1 VVINYTIVDQD
12 GGTDSA
18 THTVNVANQP
28 PVLVDPDPTPGTP
41 GIDPTDPSNL
51 IVPGEDG
58 TAVTV
63 DLDNY
68 FSDPNTG
75 DTLTITPDLSSLPPG
90 VTANY
95 DPVTGELTVTP
106 PVDNAG
112 AVVIPVTV
120 DDGNGGT
127 FTGTITIEPV
137 NPPPLANDDTQAASP
152 EVATVVNLL
161 GNDSDPDGDPLT
173 VSTATLADP
182 SQGTLTEVGG
192 VWTFTSAPGVSGPV
206 VINYTIVDQDG
217 GTDSATHTV
226 NVANQPP
233 VLVDP
238 DPTPGTPGID
248 PTDPSN
254 LIVPGEDGTAVT
266 VDLDNYFSDPNTGD
280 TLTITPDLSS
290 LPPGVTANYDPV
302 TGELTVTPPVD
313 NAGAVVIPVTVDD
326 GNGGTFT
333 GTITIEPVN
342 PPPLANDDTQAA
354 SPEVATVVNL
364 LGNDSDPDGDPLTVS
379 TATLADPSQG
389 TLTEVGGVWTFTSAP
404 GVSGAVV
411 INYTIVDQDGAT
423 DSATHTV
430 NVAPSPLPPGPA
442 PAPAPAPVPP
452 LPPAPAP
459 APEVPDA
466 PVWEGPA
473 TSDTSTPAISSQP
486 GSALHV
492 LYAVSEA
499 SNERGMFTSSLGSAG
514 LDAGLMGEAMSQR
527 PDSLMFDSSTW
538 VDQVGLIKEP
548 SPGEVQVVAP
558 ALHVQ
563 HAVRHQPIV
572 MEQGLFV
579 QHAVR
584 ASQLESRL
592 RNAIVD
598 AHNSATAGYG
608 SLLDPFAL
616 GTSKPDGTAAS
627 VAEAEPQPARP
638 QQATARGESEAA
650 PQAAKAVDDAP
661 VQKAV
666 ELPRAAQGFRAQ
678 VERMA
683 KDRLHGSRP
692 ITRSTTVKS

>member
-1 VVINYTIVDQD
+1 MDQD

-41 GIDPTDPSNL
+41 GIDPTDPNNL

-112 AVVIPVTV
+112 PVVIPVTV

-137 NPPPLANDDTQAASP
+137 NPPPLANDDTQGVSP
-152 EVATVVNLL
+152 ETATVVNLL

-173 VSTATLADP
+173 VSTATLANP
-182 SQGTLTEVGG
+182 SQGTLVQVGSDW
-192 VWTFTSAPGVSGPV
+192 VFTSAAGVSGPV

-226 NVANQPP
+226 NVAPSPQPP
-233 VLVDP
+233 ETTP
-238 DPTPGTPGID
+238 APTP
-248 PTDPSN
+248 
-254 LIVPGEDGTAVT
+254 A
-266 VDLDNYFSDPNTGD
+266 
-280 TLTITPDLSS
+280 
-290 LPPGVTANYDPV
+290 PPQ
-302 TGELTVTPPVD
+302 L
-313 NAGAVVIPVTVDD
+313 
-326 GNGGTFT
+326 
-333 GTITIEPVN
+333 
-342 PPPLANDDTQAA
+342 
-354 SPEVATVVNL
+354 
-364 LGNDSDPDGDPLTVS
+364 
-379 TATLADPSQG
+379 
-389 TLTEVGGVWTFTSAP
+389 
-404 GVSGAVV
+404 
-411 INYTIVDQDGAT
+411 
-423 DSATHTV
+423 
-430 NVAPSPLPPGPA
+430 
-442 PAPAPAPVPP
+442 
-452 LPPAPAP
+452 PAPAP

-473 TSDTSTPAISSQP
+473 TPDTGSIAISSQP

-514 LDAGLMGEAMSQR
+514 LDAALMGEAMSQP

-538 VDQVGLIKEP
+538 VDQVGLIKEAG
-548 SPGEVQVVAP
+548 PGEVLMVAP

-572 MEQGLFV
+572 TEQGLFV

-584 ASQLESRL
+584 ASQMESRL

-608 SLLDPFAL
+608 SLLDSFAQ
-616 GTSKPDGTAAS
+616 GASKPGGTAAS

-638 QQATARGESEAA
+638 QQASVRGESEAT
-650 PQAAKAVDDAP
+650 PQAVKAGDEAP
-661 VQKAV
+661 VQKKAV